1 MTSGMC
7 SEACTC
13 CPCCDPPGTLATA
26 AEVAEVAVNL
36 ARLAPQRFTVWRCDR
51 CGSLHCQ
58 QPIDLATYYRDYLR
72 LPWGYGLY
80 WVYRN
85 RLCHLR
91 RLGLRRHHTLLE
103 LGCGSGQ
110 FLHQLARWGYPHTT
124 GYDPHC
130 PPHIQPPAAS
140 ARFDFVVAYDVL
152 EHLEDPR
159 VGLVEMGARLAPGG
173 TLVIATPDASGL
185 TLTPADAMALH
196 QPYHRHIL
204 SRQALVDLA
213 HQQGLRVV
221 DWSRRTAY
229 DTTMPGIN
237 LRTIVAYVRATGN
250 WVDVLEGPLRLGV
263 VLRMPRLWLWALLG
277 YAWPLPGQMTVGLRR
292 LAEGDGSFGRPGSGS
307 FSAWG

>member
-1 MTSGMC
+1 MA
-7 SEACTC
+7 EPCTR
-13 CPCCDPPGTLATA
+13 CPCCHPPGTLATA
-26 AEVAEVAVNL
+26 TDVAPIPANL

-58 QPIDLATYYRDYLR
+58 EAIDLAAYYRNYLC

-85 RLCHLR
+85 RLRHLR

-103 LGCGSGQ
+103 VGCGKGL
-110 FLHQLARWGYPHTT
+110 FLRQLARWGYPQVT

-130 PPHIQPPAAS
+130 PPHAQPPPSS
-140 ARFDFVVAYDVL
+140 ARFNFVVAYDVL
-152 EHLEDPR
+152 EHLDDPR
-159 VGLVEMGARLAPGG
+159 AGLADLAARLAPGG

-204 SRQALVDLA
+204 SRRALVELA
-213 HQQGLRVV
+213 RQQGLAVV
-221 DWSRRTAY
+221 AWSRRTAY

-263 VLRMPRLWLWALLG
+263 VLRTPSLWLGALVG
-277 YAWPLPGQMTVGLRR
+277 YGWPLPGQMTVGLRR
-292 LAEGDGSFGRPGSGS
+292 RGEG
-307 FSAWG
+307 